1 MKRMTLLLLSMTV
14 LLTNVQCTSQSE
26 SVPTVDGSPKLT
38 LKPGESQQ
46 VKIDGV
52 TYKIVYTNLK
62 VNFSEGVVEG
72 STNHIYRL
80 GEVKLVV
87 NEDSVSLRAEGHY
100 DDKGGRQANTW
111 TYLKDSQ
118 ATANTGAIIIGVAN
132 FYPVASDLSTGDG
145 YVIDLLIQS
154 K

>member
-1 MKRMTLLLLSMTV
+1 M
-14 LLTNVQCTSQSE
+14 
-26 SVPTVDGSPKLT
+26 
-38 LKPGESQQ
+38 
-46 VKIDGV
+46 KIDGV

-87 NEDSVSLRAEGHY
+87 NEDSVSVRAEGRY

-118 ATANTGAIIIGVAN
+118 ATANTGAITIRVAN